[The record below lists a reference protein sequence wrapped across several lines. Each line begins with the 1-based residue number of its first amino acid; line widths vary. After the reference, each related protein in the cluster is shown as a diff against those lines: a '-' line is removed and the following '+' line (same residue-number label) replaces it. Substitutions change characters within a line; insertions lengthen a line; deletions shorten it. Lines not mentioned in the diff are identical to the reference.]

1 MSVFAVA
8 AVAAWFAVAAVA
20 ACALPSRPR
29 VRKLPLSKVTAAT
42 LTCAKRMRIACLRR
56 SSRLPCASFVVRRRL
71 GDGWALLLI
80 SANELHMHHPSS

>member
-1 MSVFAVA
+1 VSVFVVA
-8 AVAAWFAVAAVA
+8 AVAAWFAVVVVA

-56 SSRLPCASFVVRRRL
+56 SSRLPSASFVVRRRL